1 MQGTLHSVQAQAA
14 AKEHDTA
21 IFVALELSK
30 ASWLIAINAPG
41 SDKVSR
47 YVVGPADTPAL
58 MVILT
63 RVKAQVERW
72 CGATARIIAIH
83 EAGLDGFWLHRWLE
97 AHRIESHVVDPAS
110 IAVDRRSRRVKT
122 VSCTR
127 FFWTPI
133 CPTGGRCGEVQH
145 EQDQAK

>member
-47 YVVGPADTPAL
+47 YVVAPADTAAL

-63 RVKAQVERW
+63 LVKR
-72 CGATARIIAIH
+72 
-83 EAGLDGFWLHRWLE
+83 
-97 AHRIESHVVDPAS
+97 HVVLRVNATRSFTSPLRKDDDS
-110 IAVDRRSRRVKT
+110 IPLFDRVLSRMMWKFGLATSPGMRLSGQAARSM
-122 VSCTR
+122 
-127 FFWTPI
+127 
-133 CPTGGRCGEVQH
+133 H
-145 EQDQAK
+145 